1 MPTNKDV
8 FSHQATTLSPSKTR
22 FASHNALKDDL
33 VALPVST
40 PLKKNSDEDDE
51 EEEDILLPP
60 STQTQHIESRNQQ
73 IETKTFW
80 QEHAKWLTGLDRLQ
94 LVSVSDPMQLARTLA
109 SPNPPYTFLIKTSHG
124 ETRRR
129 YSDFELVRAQL
140 LQRYPGLL
148 QLDLP
153 DKSPLVK
160 TTESFLLDRAK
171 GLAAYVEHLLG
182 NDFFQADLLVRDF
195 LLQPIGE
202 WEVGKKTLATSV
214 LIGESQERFRNA
226 LRMTLLPE
234 HAEDVVQRTMDSIT
248 RLEGI
253 LAAMHTTAIKLALA
267 SRAYFAAVSDMH
279 RQVLLAAG
287 TTSPINLPLEQWRDA
302 SQVEAIVIEE
312 WLIDPVHV
320 QWGLVVGFKQA
331 LVQRTLLHSTA
342 DFKLGVLHKFE
353 VEVETNLKRGAQ
365 TTQAQQKVHDATKQL
380 KEANFQLELFTR
392 ALFLNGLNEFVE
404 QRARAIQLLLT
415 RFATAQ
421 LRKDQTAMRPA
432 WESFFSTFR
441 MQLTEL
447 DGKSLVNTRAKL
459 PEKFKHV
466 F

>member
-1 MPTNKDV
+1 M
-8 FSHQATTLSPSKTR
+8 
-22 FASHNALKDDL
+22 
-33 VALPVST
+33 ALPVSA
-40 PLKKNSDEDDE
+40 PPPKKNPDPKDDDEE
-51 EEEDILLPP
+51 EEEDILLPSP
-60 STQTQHIESRNQQ
+60 STSSVSPQTQHIESRNQQ

-80 QEHAKWLTGLDRLQ
+80 QEHAKWLAGLDRLQ
-94 LVSVSDPMQLARTLA
+94 LVSVSEPMQLARTLA
-109 SPNPPYTFLIKTSHG
+109 SPNPPYTFLIKSSHG

-140 LQRYPGLL
+140 LQRYPGLV

-171 GLAAYVEHLLG
+171 GLASYLEHVLG
-182 NDFFQADLLVRDF
+182 NDFFQADVLVRDF
-195 LLQPIGE
+195 MLQPASE
-202 WEVGKKTLATSV
+202 WEAGKKTLAAGG
-214 LIGESQERFRNA
+214 GEAQERFRNA
-226 LRMTLLPE
+226 VRMTQLPE
-234 HAEDVVQRTMDSIT
+234 HVEDAVQRTMDST
-248 RLEGI
+248 VRLEGI
-253 LAAMHTTAIKLALA
+253 LAAMHATAVKLALA
-267 SRAYFAAVSDMH
+267 SRTYAAAVSDMH

-287 TTSPINLPLEQWRDA
+287 TTSPINQPLEQWRDA
-302 SQVEAIVIEE
+302 SQVEAVVVEE
-312 WLIDPVHV
+312 WLIEPVHE
-320 QWGLVVGFKQA
+320 QWGLVLGVKHA
-331 LVQRTLLHSTA
+331 LAQRALLHTTA

-365 TTQAQQKVHDATKQL
+365 TAQAQQKVQDATKQL

-392 ALFLNGLNEFVE
+392 ALFLNGLSQFVE
-404 QRARAIQLLLT
+404 QRARAIQLVLA

-421 LRKDQTAMRPA
+421 LRKDQTAMRTA

-447 DGKSLVNTRAKL
+447 EGKPLANAQAKL